1 MALRNRPVRA
11 VLLDISGVLK
21 NCVDE
26 KDVAIEGSV
35 DAVKRLKSSGVPLRF
50 CTNET
55 TTTRSQLVTRL
66 QAIGFDIKE
75 EEVYPPAPA
84 VCRVLQQRGLRPY
97 LLVHPALKPDF
108 EHVDQT
114 NPSCVVLGDAAHA
127 FSYANVNAAFQT
139 LVAMETPVLI
149 SMGQGKY
156 YKEDNKLVLD
166 VGSYKAALEYAC
178 GLKAEVVGKPSET
191 FFLSVLDSMGAKPQ
205 DTVMVGDDIEN
216 DVGGAQ
222 KCGMR
227 GVLVRTGKYRP
238 SDEDH
243 PSVTPDLIANNLA
256 EAVDEVLKA
265 FAGASQS

>member
-1 MALRNRPVRA
+1 MALTSRTVRA

-21 NCVDE
+21 NSVDK
-26 KDVAIEGSV
+26 KDVAIDGSV
-35 DAVKRLKSSGVPLRF
+35 DAVSRLKASGLPVRF

-66 QAIGFDIKE
+66 QAIGFNIKE

-84 VCRVLQQRGLRPY
+84 VCRILQQRGLRPH
-97 LLVHPALKPDF
+97 LLVHPAVQPDF
-108 EHVDQT
+108 QHVDQSDP
-114 NPSCVVLGDAAHA
+114 NCVVIGDATHT
-127 FSYANVNAAFQT
+127 FSYANLNSAFQA
-139 LVAMETPVLI
+139 LIAMDSPVLI
-149 SMGQGKY
+149 SMGQGKFY
-156 YKEDNKLVLD
+156 REDNELVLD

-178 GLKAEVVGKPSET
+178 GLTAEIIGKPSKS
-191 FFLSVLDSMGAKPQ
+191 FFLSVVDTMGASPQ
-205 DTVMVGDDIEN
+205 DVVMVGDDIES

-222 KCGMR
+222 KCGMC

-256 EAVDEVLKA
+256 EAVNEILKA
-265 FAGASQS
+265 KPAAV